1 MKIDRRVSWH
11 SSSAARPGRRS
22 PRCPGRLT
30 DDLSIW
36 SQNWPWTPVPPKG
49 ETSLHHV
56 HLHAVPRRVR
66 HQRAQGRRA
75 GGQGRGPEGAPGQRR
90 RALHP
95 GAGRGPAALRADA
108 RARAAEEGRRRLAG
122 DFLVRRHPG
131 DRRQARGPARQGA
144 APVGR
149 LDLRV
154 RPRDHGRALQA
165 VPHGLRLPELLPHP
179 LHPGRLRDR
188 PLPHPGPARHGR
200 FRRGPGRFRAE
211 LRQRTDRGLGLPG
224 LHVPGPQRHAAARR
238 PHRARSNRGC
248 PRPRPRPTSGS
259 RSSPARKALSHWD

>member
-1 MKIDRRVSWH
+1 MDAGPVD
-11 SSSAARPGRRS
+11 GRDELR
-22 PRCPGRLT
+22 
-30 DDLSIW
+30 
-36 SQNWPWTPVPPKG
+36 
-49 ETSLHHV
+49 HV

-66 HQRAQGRRA
+66 HQCPQGRRA

-90 RALHP
+90 RALHS
-95 GAGRGPAALRADA
+95 GAGRRPAALRADP

-122 DFLVRRHPG
+122 DLLGRRHQG
-131 DRRQARGPARQGA
+131 DCRQARGPARQGA
-144 APVGR
+144 APVGG

-179 LHPGRLRDR
+179 LHPGCLRDR

-211 LRQRTDRGLGLPG
+211 FQQRTDRGLGLPG
-224 LHVPGPQRHAAARR
+224 LHVPGPQRHAAERR
-238 PHRARSNRGC
+238 PHQPGRTAAVQDRGQG
-248 PRPRPRPTSGS
+248 RPVGPDH
-259 RSSPARKALSHWD
+259 SPARKVRSHWDWST